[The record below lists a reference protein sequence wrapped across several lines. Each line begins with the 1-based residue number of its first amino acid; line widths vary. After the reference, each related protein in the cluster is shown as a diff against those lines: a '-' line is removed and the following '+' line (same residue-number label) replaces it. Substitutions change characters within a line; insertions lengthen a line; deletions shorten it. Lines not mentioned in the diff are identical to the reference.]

1 MNEEML
7 CQVFGKFGALAS
19 VKVMWPRTDEE
30 KARDH
35 NCGFVAYMKREQA
48 TQALNELKGT
58 KLLDFPVQLGWGKP
72 VPLPLNPVYVH
83 PDLIKIQVRT
93 NSYFQGFYNTL
104 YSLLRLIGTHLF
116 LASCPN

>member
-30 KARDH
+30 KARNH
-35 NCGFVAYMKREQA
+35 NCGFVAYMKREDA
-48 TQALNELKGT
+48 TQALSELKGT
-58 KLLDFPVQLGWGKP
+58 KLLDFPIQLGWGKP
-72 VPLPLNPVYVH
+72 VPLPHNPVYVH

-93 NSYFQGFYNTL
+93 FLSPCNQCFPRYTMATTTNTAL
-104 YSLLRLIGTHLF
+104 
-116 LASCPN
+116 CV

>member
-30 KARDH
+30 KARNH
-35 NCGFVAYMKREQA
+35 NCGFVAYMKREDA
-48 TQALNELKGT
+48 TQALSELKGT
-58 KLLDFPVQLGWGKP
+58 KLLDFPIQLGWGKP
-72 VPLPLNPVYVH
+72 VPLPHNPVYVH

-93 NSYFQGFYNTL
+93 
-104 YSLLRLIGTHLF
+104 F
-116 LASCPN
+116 LSPCNQCFPRVQ